1 MKKTLCVLLTALLL
15 ALSVSPAL
23 AEGASSLEP
32 DLYCVTPIQSGVS
45 CDLNDDGTAE
55 TIEYEVSN
63 DDQGTQIPYVRLA
76 VGEQEVRIDGWFMDE
91 QLYLLRMRDL
101 TYLLVFDYGPSDDP
115 ETHFY
120 YLDESGA
127 LKDAGSIYTDPR
139 QMEVKD
145 EIITGDVRGS
155 LLYTWYHPAD
165 FTIAR
170 SLLPEGPSRRV
181 VSLPRPFYPMGLI
194 VKAMRDI
201 PLYAEPGSDEISLTL
216 KEGDT
221 AILSGSDDVKWI
233 YVTDEN
239 NLQGGWIE
247 SAGEYKTDLIVNG
260 QSLFGSE
267 VFDGLLFAD

>member
-23 AEGASSLEP
+23 AEGDSVLVP
-32 DLYCVTPIQSGVS
+32 DMYCVTPIESGVS

-55 TIEYEVSN
+55 TIQYEVSN
-63 DDQGTQIPYVRLA
+63 DDQGTQIPFVRLA

-120 YLDESGA
+120 YLDENGA
-127 LKDAGSIYTDPR
+127 LKDAGSIYTAPME
-139 QMEVKD
+139 MEVRD

-155 LLYTWYHPAD
+155 LLYTWFHPAD

-181 VSLPRPFYPMGLI
+181 APLPRSFYPMGLL
-194 VKAMRDI
+194 VKAKCDI
-201 PLYAEPGSDEISLTL
+201 PLYAQPGSNEVSLTL

-221 AILSGSDDVKWI
+221 AILCGSDDVKWI
-233 YVTDEN
+233 YVTDESG
-239 NLQGGWIE
+239 LAGGWV
-247 SAGEYKTDLIVNG
+247 AADGEYKTELIVNG
-260 QSLFGSE
+260 QSLSGAD